1 MNMYNSSRLSSRAGQ
16 VLQTSMIYES
26 YSIIFPGIFPTSKWP
41 CSRDSAITIGGLKFP
56 STKSQNWIEITVKVK
71 FDRIS
76 IINPVGSEDDKQLS
90 FHDFV
95 KVSIAYEIF
104 AENLV
109 SKLIESIII
118 SYRLECTR
126 RLIAWGHI
134 RIF

>member
-1 MNMYNSSRLSSRAGQ
+1 M
-16 VLQTSMIYES
+16 
-26 YSIIFPGIFPTSKWP
+26 
-41 CSRDSAITIGGLKFP
+41 
-56 STKSQNWIEITVKVK
+56 KVK

-118 SYRLECTR
+118 KC
-126 RLIAWGHI
+126 GN
-134 RIF
+134 

>member
-1 MNMYNSSRLSSRAGQ
+1 M
-16 VLQTSMIYES
+16 
-26 YSIIFPGIFPTSKWP
+26 
-41 CSRDSAITIGGLKFP
+41 
-56 STKSQNWIEITVKVK
+56 KVK

-118 SYRLECTR
+118 ELRLFAESS
-126 RLIAWGHI
+126 I
-134 RIF
+134 